1 MTDTLFISRCP
12 LTSCHWESEP
22 CTTKNVAEEA
32 LRLHLTGHTHGDLIG
47 FAMTSVTIE
56 RYQKLAE
63 AGR

>member
-47 FAMTSVTIE
+47 FAMLHVTTDH
-56 RYQKLAE
+56 YQKFT
-63 AGR
+63 GSVR